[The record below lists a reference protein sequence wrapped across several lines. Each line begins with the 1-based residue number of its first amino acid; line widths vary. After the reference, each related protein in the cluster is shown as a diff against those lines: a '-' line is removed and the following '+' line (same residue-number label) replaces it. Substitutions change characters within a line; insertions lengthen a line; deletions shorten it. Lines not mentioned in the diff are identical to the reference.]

1 MAGNFKLS
9 WEQKQARDA
18 LGIKKVNK
26 KRELDAINTY
36 IAGQQKTTPQQDP
49 VYSGGGVQGPTS
61 ANTGGAYPWDKY
73 QALQEN
79 LANIEANAAI
89 SSAGIRADA
98 DKQIA
103 QTSLSASQLRAAADK
118 EIAKA
123 YADAQRY
130 NSELSLEGVKYASD
144 TESKWRQAIAN
155 IEVKGKLDLQPIINA
170 GLERV
175 AGIGA
180 EADKAVAETTGK
192 YSLLSTKEQ
201 TAAQERIGKMQ
212 LAGSM
217 YGLLGAAFG

>member
-1 MAGNFKLS
+1 MAKNFKLS

-26 KRELDAINTY
+26 KRELDAINAY
-36 IAGQQKTTPQQDP
+36 ITGQQKTAPQQAP
-49 VYSGGGVQGPTS
+49 VYSGGGVENPTP

-79 LANIEANAAI
+79 IANIGANATI

-98 DKQIA
+98 DK
-103 QTSLSASQLRAAADK
+103 
-118 EIAKA
+118 EVAKA
-123 YADAQRY
+123 YSDAQRY
-130 NSELSLEGVKYASD
+130 NSELSLEGLKYASD

-180 EADKAVAETTGK
+180 EASKAVAETTGK
-192 YSLLSTKEQ
+192 YNLLSTKEQ

-217 YGLLGAAFG
+217 YGLISAAFG